1 MDKNYTISGEE
12 YFDYKSNQASITLLK
27 SGVVYKLIFDY
38 PNEQLF
44 YVQRK
49 LNRKNEISIII
60 VLIYL
65 SSFIFFNMLY
75 HYF

>member
-12 YFDYKSNQASITLLK
+12 YFDYASNQASITLLK
-27 SGVVYKLIFDY
+27 FGVVYKLIFDY

-49 LNRKNEISIII
+49 LNKKKLN
-60 VLIYL
+60 
-65 SSFIFFNMLY
+65 
-75 HYF
+75 